1 MRSIAI
7 ILARSGS
14 KGLPHKNIRDLAGH
28 PLMAYTIKA
37 ALDSK
42 MFDKVMVSTD
52 SEEYAEIARKYGAEV
67 PFLRSA
73 ATSGDRSSSWD
84 AVREVIAQYEIQLGE
99 TFDLVGLL
107 QVTSPLRTGEQI
119 RQAFHTLEEMD
130 ANSVY
135 SIREIEFP
143 VSWAE
148 YVPDTLCMNERQL
161 AVDVDPRE
169 YLPRQTAGNAYR
181 ANGAIYLY
189 KTDALRTDAYDFATK
204 CYGYVMGK
212 ISSIDIDD
220 LEDFAI
226 AEAIL
231 NQVPE
236 YQNYFDK

>member
-1 MRSIAI
+1 MKNIAV

-14 KGLPHKNIRDLAGH
+14 KGLPHKNIRALAGH

-37 ALDSK
+37 ALDSG
-42 MFDKVMVSTD
+42 MFERVMVSTD

-73 ATSGDRSSSWD
+73 ENSGDRSSSWD
-84 AVREVIAQYEIQLGE
+84 AVKEVLDQYEKEFGE
-99 TFDLVGLL
+99 TFDVVALL

-119 RQAFHTLEEMD
+119 KQAFRKMEETD
-130 ANSVY
+130 ANSLY

-148 YVPDTLCMNERQL
+148 YVPDTLCMNERKY
-161 AVDVDPRE
+161 AVEVDPRE

-189 KTDALRTDAYDFATK
+189 KTDALRTDAYPNETK

-212 ISSIDIDD
+212 IPSIDIDD
-220 LEDFAI
+220 LEDFAL
-226 AEAIL
+226 AESVI
-231 NQVPE
+231 NFMPE
-236 YQNYFDK
+236 YKDYFA

>member
-1 MRSIAI
+1 MKNIAI

-14 KGLPHKNIRDLAGH
+14 KGLPHKNIRNLAGH

-37 ALDSK
+37 ALDSG
-42 MFDKVMVSTD
+42 MFERVMVSTD

-67 PFLRSA
+67 PFLRSVEN
-73 ATSGDRSSSWD
+73 SGDRSSSWD
-84 AVREVIAQYEIQLGE
+84 AVVEVLDRYKNELGE
-99 TFDLVGLL
+99 NFDVVALL

-119 RQAFHTLEEMD
+119 KQAFRKMEEME
-130 ANSVY
+130 ANSLY
-135 SIREIEFP
+135 SIREIDVP

-148 YVPDTLCMNERQL
+148 YVPDTLCMNEREF
-161 AVDVDPRE
+161 AVPVDPRE

-189 KTDALRTDAYDFATK
+189 KTEALRTDAYINETK

-220 LEDFAI
+220 LEDFTL
-226 AEAIL
+226 AEAVIQTL
-231 NQVPE
+231 PE
-236 YQNYFDK
+236 YQNYFG